1 MAQQTPAEEW
11 ARQNGL
17 SYDPASGQWLSQAVP
32 DDAFNPTAWVNAHKV
47 DLNSAYN
54 TARLSNAPATG
65 QQTAMG
71 YTQQAMQATDPANAA
86 ATQALA
92 GTQGRAAP
100 GQDPY
105 SQRLQ
110 EMMLGQFAPDDPS
123 YQWRLEQGTENLAR
137 KSASM
142 GGFGSGA
149 MAAELQQYGQQS
161 AAQEYAAQFNRLL
174 AASGNATGQYTA
186 AYNTLGNMLS
196 ARSNN
201 QQVAQGWDRQ
211 AQGWGQV
218 ATGQQ
223 GAATQAGQL
232 GVQQGGLML
241 QQKQFNANEDFRANQ
256 DLGAAA
262 ALNSGIYHPTQQ
274 QTQLP
279 AAPSGYSYNTP
290 TVMQSAGQGVTNN
303 TASNLPQGSGY
314 ITSSSGNTSTFG
326 GYTGATP
333 FGGL

>member
-11 ARQNGL
+11 ALQNGL
-17 SYDPASGQWLSQAVP
+17 SYDYASGQWLSQAVP

-54 TARLSNAPATG
+54 ASRLANAPAAG

-71 YTQQAMQATDPANAA
+71 YTQQAMQAIDPANAA

-92 GTQGRAAP
+92 GTQGLAAP
-100 GQDPY
+100 GQDLY

-110 EMMLGQFAPDDPS
+110 EMMLGQFMPDDPS
-123 YQWRLEQGTENLAR
+123 YQWRLDQGTENLAR

-142 GGFGSGA
+142 GGLGSGA

-161 AAQEYAAQFNRLL
+161 AAQEYAAQFSRLL

-186 AYNTLGNMLS
+186 AYNMLGNMLS

-211 AQGWGQV
+211 AQGWGQI

-256 DLGAAA
+256 DLGAADA
-262 ALNSGIYHPTQQ
+262 INSGIYQPTQQ
-274 QTQLP
+274 QTQVLD
-279 AAPSGYSYNTP
+279 APDGYYYYRP
-290 TVMQSAGQGVTNN
+290 RAGDPVKTV
-303 TASNLPQGSGY
+303 ASDSSQGSGY
-314 ITSSSGNTSTFG
+314 ITNSSGKTTTFG

-333 FGGL
+333 FGGA